1 MEVRVC
7 SLPSES
13 FGYILLQLK
22 KKVHLLPGEVG
33 HLHWVFVLGLQ
44 LVDHDYYEADSQ
56 EEENGRDDCGLPDG
70 IVFALRGSIAV
81 GLTVDVAAAGVAP
94 VAV

>member
-22 KKVHLLPGEVG
+22 REVHLLPGEVS
-33 HLHWVFVLGLQ
+33 HLHWVFLFVLQ
-44 LVDHDYYEADSQ
+44 FVDHDYYEAHRQ
-56 EEENGRDDCGLPDG
+56 EE
-70 IVFALRGSIAV
+70 
-81 GLTVDVAAAGVAP
+81 
-94 VAV
+94 